1 MQHNEIMK
9 YLSMVNFIADIC
21 GPKYEVVLHD
31 LSKPEK
37 SVIAIRNNHISGRD
51 IGSPITD
58 LALKILKQREY
69 DKTEFITNYKGYV
82 RDGVEVLSSTY
93 FIKNENSELIGML
106 CVNNDTSDIADFEK
120 VLKEMMCRFN
130 YKNKKNVE
138 DNNKYEEHVG
148 TSIVDLTKSL
158 VAKTIDEMNIPPNRM
173 SMEEKVQL
181 VHEIDKLG
189 VFLLKGGVSYVGKI
203 LQISEPTLYRY
214 LHKERHR

>member
-69 DKTEFITNYKGYV
+69 DKTEFITNYKG
-82 RDGVEVLSSTY
+82 
-93 FIKNENSELIGML
+93 
-106 CVNNDTSDIADFEK
+106 CV
-120 VLKEMMCRFN
+120 
-130 YKNKKNVE
+130 
-138 DNNKYEEHVG
+138 
-148 TSIVDLTKSL
+148 
-158 VAKTIDEMNIPPNRM
+158 
-173 SMEEKVQL
+173 
-181 VHEIDKLG
+181 
-189 VFLLKGGVSYVGKI
+189 
-203 LQISEPTLYRY
+203 
-214 LHKERHR
+214 